1 MRQRKTDYGTII
13 LHWVLVGA
21 FGVAF
26 VTGLRIAT
34 EAPDRTWINFFD
46 AILPQNAWV
55 LHMQAAVVLVM
66 VAIAY
71 TIYVV
76 RSGLGSRI
84 RLDKVRL
91 RGLLGRGQARRGAA
105 NIVLYWV
112 FFITM
117 LSLMGSGGLL
127 YFGFFAGYDMATLH
141 WYGTWAILGFTGLH
155 VLSHFGI
162 GGASQLLRVFRPTGL
177 SAPPPQL
184 DAVELLT
191 MLVEQSARLQPE
203 TERFETIAPEA
214 RLQPAQPE
222 PRMEPSQRG
231 GGCGRRRQRRAWSRR
246 SAGCVCRRRSQ
257 RHAWSRRSARYV
269 CSHCNQSHAMN
280 RCSARRVRSRCS
292 QRHS

>member
-203 TERFETIAPEA
+203 TVRFETDCA
-214 RLQPAQPE
+214 
-222 PRMEPSQRG
+222 
-231 GGCGRRRQRRAWSRR
+231 
-246 SAGCVCRRRSQ
+246 
-257 RHAWSRRSARYV
+257 
-269 CSHCNQSHAMN
+269 
-280 RCSARRVRSRCS
+280 
-292 QRHS
+292 